1 MTRAAESG
9 VQALTNLVQKT
20 ISIIRLDAQRGDSSL
35 DYFLGNTRLKQRY
48 VDNGTDARGL
58 SVVSVNFRLR
68 PTVSAVKVT
77 TVA

>member
-1 MTRAAESG
+1 M
-9 VQALTNLVQKT
+9 
-20 ISIIRLDAQRGDSSL
+20 